1 MEEKSIKKSKHI
13 VISGPES
20 SGKTTLFEQLSNTNN
35 CYFVP
40 EHSRIYLNGINRK
53 YNYLDILEIAKFQV
67 NKLNLISKKEQLIIS
82 DTDLLTLLIWCEF
95 KYKKCHQYIQDQ
107 LLNNLPDL
115 YLLCNSD
122 IPWEYDEQRENPD
135 DRQDLFNIHLEKIK
149 SLGVNYIILE
159 GSEIERLNNAKKIL
173 SGFVFEK

>member
-1 MEEKSIKKSKHI
+1 MQQPLKKYKGIQKKSKHI

-67 NKLNLISKKEQLIIS
+67 NKLNLISKKDPYQ
-82 DTDLLTLLIWCEF
+82 
-95 KYKKCHQYIQDQ
+95 K
-107 LLNNLPDL
+107 
-115 YLLCNSD
+115 
-122 IPWEYDEQRENPD
+122 
-135 DRQDLFNIHLEKIK
+135 
-149 SLGVNYIILE
+149 
-159 GSEIERLNNAKKIL
+159 
-173 SGFVFEK
+173 